1 MLMVGTFQKQR
12 PAGAGSGVGSG
23 KWGGMKKP
31 ANAGDVRTNG
41 LPSLPK
47 RRGQWRIGGSITNRL
62 SSPRSK
68 AGTSG
73 ALSARPTA
81 GANKPTRKCA
91 EREETTPKPP
101 PPFKSYVA
109 FFFLKKKKKKQN
121 KSLHL

>member
-81 GANKPTRKCA
+81 GRNKPNKKYGRGRK
-91 EREETTPKPP
+91 RTEEDT
-101 PPFKSYVA
+101 A
-109 FFFLKKKKKKQN
+109 
-121 KSLHL
+121 